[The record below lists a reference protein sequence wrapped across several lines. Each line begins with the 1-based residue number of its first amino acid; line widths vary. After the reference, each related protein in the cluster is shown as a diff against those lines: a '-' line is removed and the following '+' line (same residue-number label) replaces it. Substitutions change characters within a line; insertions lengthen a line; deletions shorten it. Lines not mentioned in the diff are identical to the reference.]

1 MLPMPWPRRTMSNPQ
16 SGLELSCCTFISYR
30 KDEDMEWWFWVLL
43 VVLVGL
49 VGVLIFLRTRR
60 TDD

>member
-1 MLPMPWPRRTMSNPQ
+1 M
-16 SGLELSCCTFISYR
+16 
-30 KDEDMEWWFWVLL
+30 DWWFWVLL

-49 VGVLIFLRTRR
+49 VGALIFLRTRH

>member
-1 MLPMPWPRRTMSNPQ
+1 
-16 SGLELSCCTFISYR
+16 
-30 KDEDMEWWFWVLL
+30 MEWWFWVLL
-43 VVLVGL
+43 LVLVGL